1 VTKKE
6 KNKVRDLRDGNW
18 YWINRD
24 VLYIYGRKLRAS
36 GIAVYN
42 ALVSFA
48 NPKTQ
53 SCFPTQKA
61 LAEITGLSR
70 RTVLRKIKLLKELGL
85 VKVERKKGSCIYH
98 ILEVDVPN
106 GTQPCDRN
114 GTSCVTKDHTNN
126 NKLTRININNNA
138 NKKILNFSSK
148 GFSPKTKE
156 DLLALDLADELND
169 RKNLSLYLR
178 YARCYPEPFL
188 RKVLGEVKEIPAER
202 IKKSKAA
209 LFTYLVKKYAENK
222 RAG

>member
-1 VTKKE
+1 MTKKE
-6 KNKVRDLRDGNW
+6 KNKVRDLRDGKW

-85 VKVERKKGSCIYH
+85 VKMEKKRGSCIYH

-106 GTQPCDRN
+106 GTQPYDRN
-114 GTSCVTKDHTNN
+114 DTSCVTKDHTNN
-126 NKLTRININNNA
+126 NNITRININNNA
-138 NKKILNFSSK
+138 NKKTLNFSSK
-148 GFSPKTKE
+148 GFSPKIKE
-156 DLLALDLADELND
+156 ELLALDLAKELND
-169 RKNLSLYLR
+169 RKNLSLYLH

-188 RKVLGEVKEIPAER
+188 RKVLGEVKEIPEER

-209 LFTYLVKKYAENK
+209 LFTYLVKKYADK

>member
-1 VTKKE
+1 MTKE
-6 KNKVRDLRDGNW
+6 AKNKVRDLRDGNW

-24 VLYIYGRKLRAS
+24 ILYAYGRKLKAS

-85 VKVERKKGSCIYH
+85 VKVERKRGSCVYH
-98 ILEVDVPN
+98 LLEVDV
-106 GTQPCDRN
+106 TEEAQPCDKN
-114 GTSCVTKDHTNN
+114 DTSCVIKDHTNN
-126 NKLTRININNNA
+126 NKLTKININNNV
-138 NKKILNFSSK
+138 NKKILNFSFK
-148 GFSPKTKE
+148 PKTKKE
-156 DLLALDLADELND
+156 LLALDLAEELND

-178 YARCYPEPFL
+178 CAEKYPESFL
-188 RKVLGEVKEIPAER
+188 RKVLSEVKEIPAER

-209 LFTYLVKKYAENK
+209 LFCYLVKKYAENK